1 MVQKLRENQFSQENL
16 RGILEN
22 QQLLWEAGSAVS
34 QWQRCLVTSA
44 LKGVIS
50 QYPNPLVPVDFFLTF
65 LLTAMLSIL
74 LPNAHRTGACCLCV
88 IITLLTT
95 VDCSFLIELED
106 VPWFLSA
113 SLQRIVSTFCELLP
127 YVHPTAY
134 RPHHLFQ
141 VTLLHIAKK
150 ILVVCFRDSDL
161 NSINYCCSKS
171 PYLFYIELTI
181 FIACFCSALLV
192 VLMWLL

>member
-1 MVQKLRENQFSQENL
+1 M
-16 RGILEN
+16 
-22 QQLLWEAGSAVS
+22 S

-65 LLTAMLSIL
+65 LLTAILSIL
-74 LPNAHRTGACCLCV
+74 LPKAHRTGACCLCV
-88 IITLLTT
+88 IITLLTR
-95 VDCSFLIELED
+95 VDGLQPFLIELED
-106 VPWFLSA
+106 VPWFPSA

-127 YVHPTAY
+127 HVHPTTY

-141 VTLLHIAKK
+141 VTLLHIAKR
-150 ILVVCFRDSDL
+150 ILVVCFSDSDL
-161 NSINYCCSKS
+161 NSTVNYSCSKS
-171 PYLFYIELTI
+171 PYLFYIDLTI